1 MSCKKFL
8 FCYPWLTKYKM
19 WLSFAN
25 SVSCDLTKDF
35 CAGIDVYESLINNLR
50 SLIKKPYKKS

>member
-1 MSCKKFL
+1 MSYKKFL
-8 FCYPWLTKYKM
+8 VCYPWLTKYRM

-35 CAGIDVYESLINNLR
+35 YSGIDVYERKIFSKI
-50 SLIKKPYKKS
+50 IIIGF